1 MAELQED
8 GRSIAANGSAPE
20 PTRGG
25 PTLIPATDIIERSD
39 ALVMI
44 LDGPGADPQSL
55 NVTLDESV
63 LTVSAQSTATEPE
76 GLRPLY
82 TEYRAGSYER
92 TFVISDQIDGDG
104 IEAVLKN
111 GVLRLTLPKTTQSP
125 SRKIPVK
132 LN

>member
-1 MAELQED
+1 MAH
-8 GRSIAANGSAPE
+8 P
-20 PTRGG
+20 P
-25 PTLIPATDIIERSD
+25 PP
-39 ALVMI
+39 
-44 LDGPGADPQSL
+44 P
-55 NVTLDESV
+55 
-63 LTVSAQSTATEPE
+63 
-76 GLRPLY
+76 PLY